1 LKSALVEH
9 FSGETLIPDADQ
21 TLGNLQK
28 LLEEFMNNSNL
39 VLFWE
44 SESGTEPFDD
54 LHKYHSRL
62 VSSHL
67 MNKIHKLFSKSGDG
81 QGLRVV
87 NRVAT
92 PYFLSAAGSRSK
104 YAKYSFKDNVVHDSS
119 SAHQRERNDLSTT
132 VNAWGEPH
140 SVDCDQFQEH
150 RIKNIKGFLD
160 SLHGNLDPATIDK
173 AIESADLELKICAE
187 LDRSMNLSYSS
198 PGTSANFLTDDEVAK
213 VSKVLEKIQPFSTER
228 EKVKFVEPLLEKDNF
243 SRLDSKPELVQE
255 FLSRNR
261 GQYSSWGPFV

>member
-1 LKSALVEH
+1 MKSALVEH

-28 LLEEFMNNSNL
+28 LLEEFMKNSNL

-67 MNKIHKLFSKSGDG
+67 MNKIHKLFSKTGDG

-87 NRVAT
+87 SRVAT
-92 PYFLSAAGSRSK
+92 PFFLNAGGHRSK
-104 YAKYSFKDNVVHDSS
+104 YAKYSHKDNVCHDSS
-119 SAHQRERNDLSTT
+119 SARQKLRNDLSTT
-132 VNAWGEPH
+132 VNAWGGAH
-140 SVDCDQFQEH
+140 SVDSDQFQEH
-150 RIKNIKGFLD
+150 RIKNLKGILD
-160 SLHGNLDPATIDK
+160 SLHGNLDPSTIDK
-173 AIESADLELKICAE
+173 AIKSADLELKISAE
-187 LDRSMNLSYSS
+187 IDRCMNVSYRN
-198 PGTSANFLTDDEVAK
+198 PNTSAKFLTEDEISKIAK
-213 VSKVLEKIQPFSTER
+213 IICQIKPFSRKR
-228 EKVKFVEPLLEKDNF
+228 EAVVFKEPLAGKDNF
-243 SRLDSKPELVQE
+243 VKLEEEPELVTE
-255 FLSRNR
+255 FLGRNK